1 MEDRMR
7 RMNPALLSLSAVNF
21 CVAALLMPVVCVGQD
36 SASAEGKQ
44 TVEPVFRVSKLSD
57 AARGNV
63 DQALLKTKPV
73 GEAIKAE
80 AIAEANATGHCLDRA
95 IDMAYDSLTHIR
107 SDVQDYTAIMVKR
120 ELIDGAIGDPEYM
133 KLKIRCPRENTAGK
147 TPFSVYMKFL
157 RPKAFAGREVI
168 WVDGVNQNR
177 LCVHE
182 GRGLMA
188 MREFNLDPTGW
199 VAMKGN
205 RYPIY
210 DAGIEQLIV
219 KLIEKAERDRA
230 AGPCTATYREGA
242 QINKR
247 SCTLIELV
255 HAERKAPYEFHKA
268 QVFIDNELNL
278 PVRYAAYD
286 WPATPG
292 GEPVLMEEY
301 TYVNIDVNV
310 GLNDQ
315 DFNPSN
321 PAYHYPNR

>member
-7 RMNPALLSLSAVNF
+7 RVKLVFLSLSAVSA
-21 CVAALLMPVVCVGQD
+21 CVAALLMPVQCVGQGSPTSKD
-36 SASAEGKQ
+36 KK

-57 AARGNV
+57 ASRRTV
-63 DQALLKTKPV
+63 DVERLKTKPI
-73 GEAIKAE
+73 GESIKA
-80 AIAEANATGHCLDRA
+80 AAVADAKATGHRLDQA
-95 IDMAYDSLTHIR
+95 IDMAYQSLNHMR
-107 SDVQDYTAIMVKR
+107 SNVRDYTAIMVKR
-120 ELIDGAIGDPEYM
+120 ELVDGAISEPEYM
-133 KLKIRCPRENTAGK
+133 KLKVRCPRETDSGK

-168 WVDGVNQNR
+168 WVDGANQNR

-199 VAMKGN
+199 VAMKGQ

-210 DAGIEQLIV
+210 DAGIENLIV

-230 AGPCTATYREGA
+230 AGPCSATYREGA

-255 HAERKAPYEFHKA
+255 HEERKAPFEFCKA
-268 QVFIDNELNL
+268 QVFIDSELNL

-286 WPATPG
+286 WPSTPG

-310 GLNDQ
+310 GLADT
-315 DFNPSN
+315 DFDPSN
-321 PAYHYPNR
+321 PTYHYPNR

>member
-1 MEDRMR
+1 MR
-7 RMNPALLSLSAVNF
+7 RVNLAFLTLSAVSS
-21 CVAALLMPVVCVGQD
+21 CVAALLMPVQCFGQANSSNED
-36 SASAEGKQ
+36 KK

-57 AARGNV
+57 AARNSV
-63 DQALLKTKPV
+63 DQERFAPKPV
-73 GEAIKAE
+73 AEAIKAE
-80 AIAEANATGHCLDRA
+80 AMADAKETGHCLDRA
-95 IDMAYDSLTHIR
+95 IDMAYRSLAHMR
-107 SDVQDYTAIMVKR
+107 SDVYDYTSIMVKR
-120 ELIDGAIGDPEYM
+120 ELVDGVVGDPDYM
-133 KLKIRCPRENTAGK
+133 KLKVRCPRETASGNN
-147 TPFSVYMKFL
+147 PFSVYMKFL
-157 RPKAFAGREVI
+157 RPKASAGREVI

-182 GRGLMA
+182 GRGLIS

-210 DAGIEQLIV
+210 DAGIENLIV

-255 HAERKAPYEFHKA
+255 HEERKAPYEFCKA

-286 WPATPG
+286 WPSTPG

-310 GLNDQ
+310 GLTDT
-315 DFNPSN
+315 DFDPSN
-321 PAYHYPNR
+321 PNYHYPNR

>member
-1 MEDRMR
+1 MCIRDR
-7 RMNPALLSLSAVNF
+7 
-21 CVAALLMPVVCVGQD
+21 
-36 SASAEGKQ
+36 
-44 TVEPVFRVSKLSD
+44 VFRVSKLSD
-57 AARGNV
+57 ASRSNV
-63 DQALLKTKPV
+63 EQELLSTPPV
-73 GEAIKAE
+73 AESIKAE
-80 AIAEANATGHCLDRA
+80 AIAEAEVTGHALDKA
-95 IDMAYDSLTHIR
+95 IDLAYDSLAHMR
-107 SDVQDYTAIMVKR
+107 SRVQDYTAIMVKR
-120 ELIDGAIGDPEYM
+120 ELIDGVIGDPEYM
-133 KLKIRCPRENTAGK
+133 KLKIRCPRETPVGN

-168 WVDGVNQNR
+168 WVDGANQNR

-210 DAGIEQLIV
+210 DAGIENLIV

-230 AGPCTATYREGA
+230 AGPCVATYRKDA
-242 QINKR
+242 TINKR

-255 HAERKAPYEFHKA
+255 HEERKAPFEFHKA

-286 WPATPG
+286 WPSTPG
-292 GEPVLMEEY
+292 GAPVLMEEY

-310 GLNDQ
+310 GLGEM

-321 PAYHYPNR
+321 PTYHYPNR

>member
-1 MEDRMR
+1 MEDQMR
-7 RMNPALLSLSAVNF
+7 RINPALFPLSAVS
-21 CVAALLMPVVCVGQD
+21 CYVAALLMPVQCLGQD
-36 SASAEGKQ
+36 SVSTTGKP

-57 AARGNV
+57 ATRSNIESE
-63 DQALLKTKPV
+63 LLKSEPV
-73 GEAIKAE
+73 GDSVKAE
-80 AIAEANATGHCLDRA
+80 AIAEAKATGHCLDRA
-95 IDMAYDSLTHIR
+95 IDMAYESLATMR
-107 SDVQDYTAIMVKR
+107 SRVEDYTAIMVKR
-120 ELIDGAIGDPEYM
+120 ELVDGVVGEPEYM
-133 KLKIRCPRENTAGK
+133 KLKIRCPREAASGK

-168 WVDGVNQNR
+168 WVDGANQNR

-210 DAGIEQLIV
+210 DAGIENLIV

-255 HAERKAPYEFHKA
+255 HEERRAPYEFHKA

-286 WPATPG
+286 WPSTPG
-292 GEPVLMEEY
+292 GSPVLMEEY
-301 TYVNIDVNV
+301 TYVNVDVNV
-310 GLNDQ
+310 GLNDA
-315 DFNPSN
+315 DFDPSN
-321 PAYHYPNR
+321 PQYHYPNR

>member
-1 MEDRMR
+1 MR
-7 RMNPALLSLSAVNF
+7 RLFLAFPSL
-21 CVAALLMPVVCVGQD
+21 AAFSLCASSILAPYCAGQD
-36 SASAEGKQ
+36 VASETAKK

-57 AARGNV
+57 ASRGSA
-63 DQALLKTKPV
+63 DQELLKSQPV
-73 GEAIKAE
+73 GEAVKEA
-80 AIAEANATGHCLDRA
+80 AIANAEATGHSLDRA
-95 IDMAYDSLTHIR
+95 IDMAYETLAQMR
-107 SDVQDYTAIMVKR
+107 SNVRDYTAIMVKR
-120 ELIDGAIGDPEYM
+120 EAIDGVIGEPEYM
-133 KLKIRCPRENTAGK
+133 KLKVRCPRETNTGK
-147 TPFSVYMKFL
+147 APFSVYMKFL

-210 DAGIEQLIV
+210 DAGIENLIV

-255 HAERKAPYEFHKA
+255 HDERKAPYEFHKA
-268 QVFIDNELNL
+268 QVFIDDELNL

-286 WPATPG
+286 WPLTPG
-292 GEPVLMEEY
+292 GTPRLMEEY
-301 TYVNIDVNV
+301 TYVNVNLNV
-310 GLNDQ
+310 GLCDT
-315 DFNPSN
+315 DFDPSN
-321 PAYHYPNR
+321 PKYHYPNR